1 MKRLKDKLFQNV
13 SAASGTGKA
22 ANSAVE
28 TPVPERESAERSAV
42 FDHLIAKDSAA
53 GVAAIPAELVHLH
66 HVQLPIRGARQRMAA
81 LPFALEDLVAQDL
94 ASTHFAIC
102 GTEADGS
109 VLAAVL
115 STDTLERYMADGA
128 DRALVPEQVLLPPP
142 APGPDGAMT
151 WRTYGSDDRVLVR
164 LSDGTG
170 FAVTRDMLQAVW
182 QLAGEPAIENLASA
196 LPKGIAYKD
205 QGGTGVTPSPILLQ
219 ADLRQGAYRPS
230 RGFARPLKWLAAC
243 LVLAG
248 VGHLML
254 AALDAS
260 AQRRIADDLRA
271 KATVALTAK
280 LPDASPDDPPALV
293 MRRLSDANR
302 PQGGSGFLPLMDRV
316 ASALQAQGD
325 AVQFQELSWSDGA
338 LRLTVEAAN
347 LDTIQQAQSRLDGA
361 GLQVSA
367 GSATASDGAAR
378 SELTVRP

>member
-1 MKRLKDKLFQNV
+1 MGD
-13 SAASGTGKA
+13 ASS
-22 ANSAVE
+22 SAVE
-28 TPVPERESAERSAV
+28 TPVVEGENAERRVV

-53 GVAAIPAELVHLH
+53 GVAVIPAELVNLH
-66 HVQLPIRGARQRMAA
+66 HVQLPIRGARQRLAA
-81 LPFALEDLVAQDL
+81 LPFALEDFVAQGL

-102 GTEADGS
+102 GTDAEGS

-115 STDTLERYMADGA
+115 KTDTLERYLADAA

-151 WRTYGSDDRVLVR
+151 WRTYRSDDRVLVR

-170 FAVTRDMLQAVW
+170 FAVTTDMLLAVW

-196 LPKGIAYKD
+196 LPTAIAYKD
-205 QGGTGVTPSPILLQ
+205 QGGTGVTPAPILWG
-219 ADLRQGAYRPS
+219 ADLRQGVYRPT

-248 VGHLML
+248 IGHLTL
-254 AALDAS
+254 AALDAT

-271 KATVALTAK
+271 KAAVALTAK
-280 LPDASPDDPPALV
+280 LPGASPDDPPALV

-302 PQGGSGFLPLMDRV
+302 PQGGSGFLPVMDRV

-325 AVQFQELSWSDGA
+325 AVQFQELTWSNGA

-347 LDTIQQAQSRLDGA
+347 LDTIQQAQSRLDEA